1 MWNSFCNL
9 KYMKNLVLV
18 FVPFFLLSCSSN
30 IKKELG
36 QVNELVFEL
45 TALEDSFLSVERNK
59 VDEAVKDYKYNM
71 SRIKKYYHLDTVDRD
86 FVQLMNSYKTIKK
99 GGKGLD
105 KDALNIQ
112 SNITTMKQQLSNL
125 KADLENQL
133 LAQDSIQFYLSNEEL
148 NLNFLNEDIS
158 NYVLT
163 CDAILSLDDS
173 LSNKVKALINSY
185 SE

>member
-1 MWNSFCNL
+1 
-9 KYMKNLVLV
+9 
-18 FVPFFLLSCSSN
+18 
-30 IKKELG
+30 
-36 QVNELVFEL
+36 
-45 TALEDSFLSVERNK
+45 
-59 VDEAVKDYKYNM
+59 M